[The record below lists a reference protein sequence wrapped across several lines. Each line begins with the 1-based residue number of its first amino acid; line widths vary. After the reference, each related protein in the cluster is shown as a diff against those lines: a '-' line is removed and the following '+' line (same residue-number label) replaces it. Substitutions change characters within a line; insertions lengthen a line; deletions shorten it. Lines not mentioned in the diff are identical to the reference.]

1 MYIRDAKELRDKFT
15 ALYRQA
21 EHLIMDGAI
30 DVEVKKHKQTRSLE
44 QNAYYHLICGE
55 VAKFLDDAGL
65 TYGEYHLKY
74 TTKDLMH
81 GLNKQIFG
89 IDTTTKMSVGE
100 FCEYM
105 TKVIAFWQEKT
116 AYEWMPSELP
126 DYYMSKRGY
135 TDNYTRGAIHDT

>member
-44 QNAYYHLICGE
+44 QNAYYHLIC
-55 VAKFLDDAGL
+55 
-65 TYGEYHLKY
+65 GEYHLKY